1 MTKNGQQQ
9 IDYALATLAVEGD
22 IPSEYAVQLCEQVAN
37 GSLTADEAVSETRGI
52 LRKVCA
58 GRAYCVVRQ

>member
-9 IDYALATLAVEGD
+9 IDYALATLGVEGD

-37 GSLTADEAVSETRGI
+37 GSLTADEAVSEI
-52 LRKVCA
+52 LQKHGLKKVHIKE
-58 GRAYCVVRQ
+58 

>member
-37 GSLTADEAVSETRGI
+37 GSLTADEAVSEI
-52 LRKVCA
+52 LQTHGLKKVHIKE
-58 GRAYCVVRQ
+58 

>member
-37 GSLTADEAVSETRGI
+37 GSLTADEAVSEI
-52 LRKVCA
+52 LHKHGLKKVHIKE
-58 GRAYCVVRQ
+58 

>member
-22 IPSEYAVQLCEQVAN
+22 IPSEYAVQLCEQVTN
-37 GSLTADEAVSETRGI
+37 GSLTADEAVSEI
-52 LRKVCA
+52 LQKHGLKKVHIKE
-58 GRAYCVVRQ
+58 

>member
-22 IPSEYAVQLCEQVAN
+22 IPSEYAVQLCEQVTN
-37 GSLTADEAVSETRGI
+37 GSLTADEAVE
-52 LRKVCA
+52 
-58 GRAYCVVRQ
+58 